1 MKIILS
7 PIASDK
13 TTEVQINNLVL
24 TIDEIEFDLN
34 QIPIGGYIVSDENS
48 PFIGNVAR
56 DEVTIKYFYDSL
68 KAESTQST
76 DWSDY
81 TFEITDG
88 IVPSPI
94 KWKEIV

>member
-1 MKIILS
+1 MKIKLS
-7 PIASDK
+7 PIAHSY
-13 TTEVQINNLVL
+13 TTEVSLNGLVL
-24 TIDEIEFDLN
+24 TIDGQKIDLSV
-34 QIPIGGYIVSDENS
+34 IPIDGYVIPDENS
-48 PFIGNVAR
+48 PFIGNVTR

-94 KWKEIV
+94 KWKELV